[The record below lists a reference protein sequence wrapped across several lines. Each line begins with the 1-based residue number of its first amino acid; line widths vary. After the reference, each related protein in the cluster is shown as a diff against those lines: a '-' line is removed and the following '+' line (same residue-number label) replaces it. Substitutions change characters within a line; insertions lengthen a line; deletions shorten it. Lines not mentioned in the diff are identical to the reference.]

1 VERVL
6 ADFKYNR
13 VLLAMMLVGL
23 IAALMINWQRHTVE
37 ENSSRVE
44 LVMDYEDIMELAH
57 TEGESA
63 ESLFQQFKEA
73 GITTLA
79 VYDTTLE
86 KLHKDGKLTVL
97 AGVDVLEKNKGL
109 QKTVSPA
116 KVYIFA
122 NPVATADDTYTEV
135 KSDLIRRLGAERVR
149 EIPDANYR
157 VLEVDGNYEKL
168 IKWNLGLSRQEIREA
183 AGKGFFVMLRPTNF
197 TKVEPDDV
205 HSVFERSAGI
215 DNVSGLMFVGDEVLG
230 YPDLLPL
237 TADSMKKRDMTLGLI
252 EHPLQLQFLRQEGL
266 TQLAVLLN
274 YQAARVY
281 VIPKDEQPKLKIN
294 EAIQRWVVTDQERNI
309 RINLLRK
316 YDKAE
321 GNRTVIETNLDYVT
335 GIKEGLLEKGFV
347 LGKASTFP
355 AYFPSP
361 LLLALVILAATAAG
375 VLYLTQVFPFPAR
388 YQYILLA
395 CLGAVLV
402 FPVLKGSGT
411 LVRQMAALA
420 SAILVPALAM
430 TWQLDRWRKRQT
442 TGPVSLGRIVLDGAV
457 SLTLTLLLS
466 LVGGMYVASL
476 LGDVRFLLEMEIF
489 RGVKATFIL
498 PLVLITLT
506 YLTRFPLVGPP
517 IRSTRDIWSQ
527 TIQFLNYPVQ
537 IKTLLAAGVAAVV
550 AWGFIGRSGPTA
562 GVPVPAIE
570 LKLRAFL
577 EHTMYARPRE
587 KEFLIGHPA
596 FMVAVMAVYQRWPQG
611 LHYVLV
617 LLATIAQGSLVET
630 FAHLRTPVFMSFVR
644 ALDGLA
650 VGVIFG
656 ALAVIGLWLLQYLS
670 GAVGRRPSAHE

>member
-1 VERVL
+1 M

-13 VLLAMMLVGL
+13 VLLAIMLFGL

-63 ESLFQQFKEA
+63 DKLFQQFKEA

-97 AGVDVLEKNKGL
+97 SGVDVLEKNKGL
-109 QKTVSPA
+109 QKTVSPT

-122 NPVATADDTYTEV
+122 NPAATADDTYTEV
-135 KSDLIRRLGAERVR
+135 KSDLLRRLGAERVR
-149 EIPDANYR
+149 EVPDANYR

-168 IKWNLGLSRQEIREA
+168 VKWNLGLSRQEIREA

-205 HSVFERSAGI
+205 HSVFERSEGV

-321 GNRTVIETNLDYVT
+321 GNRTVVETNLDYVT

-347 LGKASTFP
+347 LGKASAFP

-375 VLYLTQVFPFPAR
+375 VLYLTQIFPFPVR

-395 CLGAVLV
+395 CLGAVLI

-420 SAILVPALAM
+420 SAIIVPTLSM
-430 TWQLDRWRKRQT
+430 TWQLDRWRRRQT
-442 TGPVSLGRIVLDGAV
+442 TGPVSLGRVVLDGAV

-489 RGVKATFIL
+489 RGVKATFIM

-517 IRSTRDIWSQ
+517 VRSARDIWSQ

-537 IKTLLAAGVAAVV
+537 IKTLLAAGAAAVV
-550 AWGFIGRSGPTA
+550 AWVFIGRSGHTA

-577 EHTMYARPRE
+577 EQTMYARPRE

-650 VGVIFG
+650 VGIVFG

>member
-1 VERVL
+1 M

-550 AWGFIGRSGPTA
+550 AWGFIGRSGHTA

>member
-1 VERVL
+1 M

-135 KSDLIRRLGAERVR
+135 KSDLNRRLGAERVR

-395 CLGAVLV
+395 CLGAVLI

-550 AWGFIGRSGPTA
+550 AWVFIGRSGHTA

-577 EHTMYARPRE
+577 EQTMYARPRE

-650 VGVIFG
+650 VGVVFG

>member
-1 VERVL
+1 M

-13 VLLAMMLVGL
+13 VLLAMMLIGL
-23 IAALMINWQRHTVE
+23 IAALMINWQRHMVE

-122 NPVATADDTYTEV
+122 SPVVTADDTYTEV

-149 EIPDANYR
+149 EVPDANYR
-157 VLEVDGNYEKL
+157 ILEVDGNYEKL

-281 VIPKDEQPKLKIN
+281 VIPKDEQPKLKID

-395 CLGAVLV
+395 CLGAVLI
-402 FPVLKGSGT
+402 FPVFKGSGT

-442 TGPVSLGRIVLDGAV
+442 NGPVSLGRIVLDGAV
-457 SLTLTLLLS
+457 SLTLTVLLS

-550 AWGFIGRSGPTA
+550 AWVFIGRSGHTA

-577 EHTMYARPRE
+577 EQTMYARPRE

-650 VGVIFG
+650 VGVVFG

-670 GAVGRRPSAHE
+670 GAMGRRPSAHE

>member
-1 VERVL
+1 M

-23 IAALMINWQRHTVE
+23 IAALMINWQRHMVE

-122 NPVATADDTYTEV
+122 NPVVTADDTYTEV

-149 EIPDANYR
+149 EVPDANYR
-157 VLEVDGNYEKL
+157 ILEVDGNYEKL

-237 TADSMKKRDMTLGLI
+237 TAESMKKRDMTLGLI

-281 VIPKDEQPKLKIN
+281 VIPKDEQPKLKID

-395 CLGAVLV
+395 CLGAVLI
-402 FPVLKGSGT
+402 FPVFKGSGT

-457 SLTLTLLLS
+457 SLTLTVLLS

-550 AWGFIGRSGPTA
+550 AWVFIGRSGHTA

-577 EHTMYARPRE
+577 EQTMYARPRE

-596 FMVAVMAVYQRWPQG
+596 FMVAVMAVHQRWPQG

-650 VGVIFG
+650 VGVVFG

-670 GAVGRRPSAHE
+670 GAMGRRPSAHE

>member
-1 VERVL
+1 L
-6 ADFKYNR
+6 ADFKYNK
-13 VLLAMMLVGL
+13 VLLALMLLGFV
-23 IAALMINWQRHTVE
+23 AALVINWQRHTVE

-63 ESLFQQFKEA
+63 NKLFQQFQEA

-79 VYDTTLE
+79 VYETTLE
-86 KLHKDGKLTVL
+86 KLHQSGKLTVL
-97 AGVDVLEKNKGL
+97 SGVDVLARSKLL
-109 QKTVSPA
+109 QSQVSPT
-116 KVYIFA
+116 KVYIFG
-122 NPVATADDTYTEV
+122 NPKAEADDTYEEV
-135 KSDLIRRLGAERVR
+135 KSDLLRRLGAERLR
-149 EIPDANYR
+149 ELPDPLNR
-157 VLEVDGNYEKL
+157 VIEVDGNYEKM

-183 AGKGFFVMLRPTNF
+183 ASKGFFVMLRPTNY
-197 TKVEPDDV
+197 TKVKPDDV
-205 HSVFERSAGI
+205 NALFERTAGI
-215 DNVSGLMFVGDEVLG
+215 DQVSGLMFVGDEVLG
-230 YPDLLPL
+230 YPDLLPV
-237 TADSMKKRDMTLGLI
+237 TADNMKKRNITLGLI

-266 TQLAVLLN
+266 TQLATLLN

-281 VIPKDEQPKLKIN
+281 VIPKDEQPKLKLD

-321 GNRTVIETNLDYVT
+321 GNRTVIETNIDYVT
-335 GIKEGLLEKGFV
+335 GIKDGLLDKGFV
-347 LGKASTFP
+347 LGRASTFP

-361 LLLALVILAATAAG
+361 LLLALVVLAATAAG
-375 VLYLTQVFPFPAR
+375 VLYLTLVLPFPVR
-388 YQYILLA
+388 YQYILLV
-395 CLGAVLV
+395 CLAAVLI

-420 SAILVPALAM
+420 SAVIVPTLAM
-430 TWQLDRWRKRQT
+430 TWQLDRWRKRDAAQT
-442 TGPVSLGRIVLDGAV
+442 VSVSRIVIDGV
-457 SLTLTLLLS
+457 FSLTLTVMLS

-489 RGVKATFIL
+489 RGVKATFVM

-506 YLTRFPLVGPP
+506 YLTRFPLFGPP
-517 IRSTRDIWSQ
+517 VRSSRDIWSQ
-527 TIQFLNYPVQ
+527 TVQFLNYPVQ
-537 IKTLLAAGVAAVV
+537 IKTLLVAGLTAIV
-550 AWGFIGRSGPTA
+550 AWVFIGRSGHTA

-577 EHTMYARPRE
+577 EQTMYARPRE

-650 VGVIFG
+650 VGAVFG
-656 ALAVIGLWLLQYLS
+656 VLAVIGLWLLQYLS
-670 GAVGRRPSAHE
+670 GVVGRRPSAHE